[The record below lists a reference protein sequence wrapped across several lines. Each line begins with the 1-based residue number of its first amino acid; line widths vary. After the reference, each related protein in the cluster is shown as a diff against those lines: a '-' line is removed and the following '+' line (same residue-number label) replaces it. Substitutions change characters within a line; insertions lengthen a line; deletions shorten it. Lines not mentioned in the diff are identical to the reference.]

1 MREREIRN
9 KRKENGKETEKEKK
23 NEKEEEKKEKEKEKE
38 KIGKYERKEEN
49 EEEKKY
55 RRRRREKRGKGGGGK
70 HYIKRCTQQQQ
81 KAHFTMHQQI
91 EPQPSRVPA
100 RRRTHLRKS
109 CHGILRAGAPSC
121 RSSLAVLP
129 PGPHHLLHVS
139 YAGVLV
145 VGREG
150 GG

>member
-1 MREREIRN
+1 MKKRDRN
-9 KRKENGKETEKEKK
+9 
-23 NEKEEEKKEKEKEKE
+23 
-38 KIGKYERKEEN
+38 EEN
-49 EEEKKY
+49 EEKKY
-55 RRRRREKRGKGGGGK
+55 RRREKGVRGRRKALHKKR
-70 HYIKRCTQQQQ
+70 YTQQQQ
-81 KAHFTMHQQI
+81 QQTANVTMHQQT
-91 EPQPSRVPA
+91 ELQPSRVPA

-121 RSSLAVLP
+121 RSSLAVLS

-139 YAGVLV
+139 YAGVLG

>member
-1 MREREIRN
+1 MKRERN
-9 KRKENGKETEKEKK
+9 
-23 NEKEEEKKEKEKEKE
+23 
-38 KIGKYERKEEN
+38 EEN
-49 EEEKKY
+49 EEKKY
-55 RRRRREKRGKGGGGK
+55 RRRENGVKGRRKALHKR
-70 HYIKRCTQQQQ
+70 YTEQQQQ
-81 KAHFTMHQQI
+81 TDNFKMHQQI

-100 RRRTHLRKS
+100 RRPTHLRKS

-139 YAGVLV
+139 YAGVLR

>member
-1 MREREIRN
+1 MRKRKRRKRKRRKRKRLESRRERR
-9 KRKENGKETEKEKK
+9 RM
-23 NEKEEEKKEKEKEKE
+23 
-38 KIGKYERKEEN
+38 
-49 EEEKKY
+49 
-55 RRRRREKRGKGGGGK
+55 RRRKNIEDDDGKKGVRERRKALHKRYTK
-70 HYIKRCTQQQQ
+70 QQQQ
-81 KAHFTMHQQI
+81 TDNFTMHQQI